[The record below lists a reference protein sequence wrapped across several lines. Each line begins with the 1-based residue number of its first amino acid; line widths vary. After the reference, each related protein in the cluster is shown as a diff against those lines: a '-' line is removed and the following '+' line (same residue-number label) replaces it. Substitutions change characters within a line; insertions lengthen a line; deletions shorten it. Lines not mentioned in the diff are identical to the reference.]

1 MLKGYWFLGPA
12 QCPALAH
19 SELRPSLSKV
29 LLGEQNLE
37 LVALG
42 MNIESLKCRLMG
54 VYRKTDN

>member
-1 MLKGYWFLGPA
+1 MSSWGPA